1 LRPDF
6 GIIAD
11 VCRDWLR
18 AIGSRTAYV
27 IFLAISI
34 PLVGLGVS
42 RMTTGARP
50 LAYMVAGAVI
60 CFGVLLLVVM
70 VISQMLDRRRKA
82 DDDKPCS

>member
-50 LAYMVAGAVI
+50 LAYMVAGVVFS
-60 CFGVLLLVVM
+60 FGAFLLAIM
-70 VISQMLDRRRKA
+70 VISRMLDRRRKSG
-82 DDDKPCS
+82 DDKPCS